1 MKGEKI
7 MKAQTMTANPSQS
20 VTGVRLSTLFLGA
33 LIMLLLFSIVYVR
46 QMCIRAGYDI
56 SSMAQKIEQSE
67 IDYTYLLSKKSE
79 AYDAENL
86 YKKAKEMGLTMPDVR
101 RTYYVKN

>member
-1 MKGEKI
+1 
-7 MKAQTMTANPSQS
+7 MKAQTMTANPAESIS
-20 VTGVRLSTLFLGA
+20 RVRLSTMVLGA
-33 LIMLLLFSIVYVR
+33 VMMLLLFSIVYVR

-56 SSMAQKIEQSE
+56 SSMAQKIEQTE
-67 IDYTYLLSKKSE
+67 IDYTSLLAQKSD

-101 RTYYVKN
+101 RTYYVKD